1 MTIWRELFDRNR
13 VVPPHS
19 QTVRQAQGPSGC
31 SSDISSLIPMQEV
44 AESSHKVYF
53 QLRVSLFETNHQHFF
68 GRTWKSLSH
77 EMTTSH
83 GPTTRVLFNE
93 VVYFHTS
100 LRISSVVA
108 VVELVSLSEKTGGAQ
123 HATGIC
129 FGILQLFPGSAD
141 PHASHRDGR
150 LPLHLGTPR
159 VLLSPL
165 LFTLQPHPALLPV
178 VHLIPQ
184 NVLVSGHESIPG
196 VALAPGETDALRKP
210 HLLKSLACILDGLS
224 ISLSPSLESF
234 EKDLLHLL
242 TNWGLDGSAVVIQER
257 RLHVGAHNGW
267 TFLER
272 PQVVVLEPEPAG
284 VEVAVPASGKPPQTG
299 SGKFWFSLTTAFMQ
313 CLRWA
318 VWCPFSGSSSSASE
332 EVHLQLLGGPVPN
345 PYDVMCYTVPNK
357 GQIDTELSISQLAT
371 TSRYPT
377 LSHSTGSPWQQQYP
391 SQLYPSLLAST
402 HQLSHVERL
411 GASSIAHLEMSMS
424 DVHQTPVKPEP
435 HPQDEEP
442 ALQELPF
449 TPVHAPVIAL
459 GTQTAG
465 PTSHSSRS
473 SLAHLFSA
481 GFPDIQDFSGQAA
494 EVLDPGE
501 PVNFNPQREEADPLQ
516 SDTLILQFL
525 AFSRVPQAG
534 VPTDW
539 PRSVH
544 LTFQLYRFPPVT
556 TQRLQLLSPD
566 MSGKKSALDYP
577 CVLALINKDGT
588 VNSASPGLQL
598 QFPVD
603 SGVIKLGERKW
614 FLRYLALHSLQIDVW
629 DSESLLLIGS
639 AAVELKH
646 LLRQGRPA
654 VQITHE
660 LEVITTEY
668 LQDVNMPSGHR
679 PGQRAVPPINVFTTV
694 KGRLHV
700 RLGNVGRPSKRRLGH
715 NTALPPS
722 RSHVVHTNDG
732 LRQFSGGMRNVSRAQ
747 RLVETDGDLAS
758 LLRSKMKERA
768 GPITLRD
775 SEQEEI
781 RQRKLARMMAV
792 RQYEQQR
799 DDAGSSLILY
809 THKERL
815 QFSKDLQL
823 IEAYRERSKVEGIT
837 NMLSK
842 VITTEHTVYA
852 TLGTIEFFEFVL
864 KNPFNVQQTITIES
878 DDPELSVIVS
888 TEEWRYLKE
897 LNKTSTPLEENMFHL
912 RENSSTPQIYLRPK
926 ESVNIPLKYQ
936 TFISGHAIPT
946 QAPSSLRSGKSPQVA
961 QKQQTN
967 TIQAK
972 CIKVTFKAQDGK
984 PLAICQVNV
993 EPAPHVIDQTFRFY
1007 HPELTFLKKAIRL
1020 PPWDPVPGAP
1030 RTDASFPVY
1039 VRCSDP
1045 NVISGEPQDVY
1056 LKVAGGPSPQIKK
1069 FFILVF
1075 IDHWMAAPAQIWQVY
1090 VHFLQ
1095 RVDISCVAGQLTHQS
1110 LVLRGTQVV
1119 RKVKCHASH
1128 PLELQVDPAEV
1139 FVLPPAAVQDVQVA
1153 VRPLR
1158 PGCKFV
1164 YMNVVDVEQH
1174 QLVACWLLCV
1184 NVRPPII
1191 TKAFEIALPVGG
1203 GKGSNKKITYTNPYP
1218 TTHAFRLLSD
1228 HPDLLQF
1235 KEDSFEVRGGQTY
1248 TIGLRFAPS
1257 QSPGAE
1263 EILIY
1268 INDLEEKNEETFC
1281 INVRYR

>member
-1 MTIWRELFDRNR
+1 
-13 VVPPHS
+13 
-19 QTVRQAQGPSGC
+19 
-31 SSDISSLIPMQEV
+31 
-44 AESSHKVYF
+44 
-53 QLRVSLFETNHQHFF
+53 
-68 GRTWKSLSH
+68 
-77 EMTTSH
+77 
-83 GPTTRVLFNE
+83 
-93 VVYFHTS
+93 
-100 LRISSVVA
+100 
-108 VVELVSLSEKTGGAQ
+108 
-123 HATGIC
+123 
-129 FGILQLFPGSAD
+129 
-141 PHASHRDGR
+141 
-150 LPLHLGTPR
+150 
-159 VLLSPL
+159 
-165 LFTLQPHPALLPV
+165 
-178 VHLIPQ
+178 
-184 NVLVSGHESIPG
+184 
-196 VALAPGETDALRKP
+196 
-210 HLLKSLACILDGLS
+210 
-224 ISLSPSLESF
+224 
-234 EKDLLHLL
+234 
-242 TNWGLDGSAVVIQER
+242 
-257 RLHVGAHNGW
+257 
-267 TFLER
+267 
-272 PQVVVLEPEPAG
+272 
-284 VEVAVPASGKPPQTG
+284 
-299 SGKFWFSLTTAFMQ
+299 MQ

-357 GQIDTELSISQLAT
+357 GQIDTEMRDEKAVLKFSFVSSAEKAPYCPRVARRQESTGDKQMNRRSQSPDESNLQVQVSQSQGPRLSISQLAT

-732 LRQFSGGMRNVSRAQ
+732 LRQFSGGSISAKNTFNRNVRNVSRAQ

-799 DDAGSSLILY
+799 DDAGTQIRPNTSSMWRRE
-809 THKERL
+809 ERL

-1020 PPWDPVPGAP
+1020 PPWDPVPGVP
-1030 RTDASFPVY
+1030 VGGTDASFPVY

-1045 NVISGEPQDVY
+1045 NVICETRPLAAGEPQDVY